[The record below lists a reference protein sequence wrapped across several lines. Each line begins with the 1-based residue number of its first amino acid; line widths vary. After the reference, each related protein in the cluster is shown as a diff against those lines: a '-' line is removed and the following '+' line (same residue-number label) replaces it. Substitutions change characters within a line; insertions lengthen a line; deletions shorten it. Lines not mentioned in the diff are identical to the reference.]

1 MNQWY
6 WNWFVKWFMI
16 CIFYHLDFIYAFFVS
31 QKNSFRNSFQI
42 QNHYHELVIWND
54 QKMHNVFFTM
64 FSSQCFLLMQKVNVI
79 VIIIL
84 LKELNESK
92 KKESNSNYEI
102 VYCKCSYWTQIYI
115 RWFVCFAL
123 LFKCSS
129 MFECKFNI
137 GDSVIT
143 L

>member
-1 MNQWY
+1 MWMWMWMWINDIEIDLS
-6 WNWFVKWFMI
+6 NGLWFVYFIIWILYVHFCVSKEFIQQFIPNPESLPWVSHLKW
-16 CIFYHLDFIYAFFVS
+16 S
-31 QKNSFRNSFQI
+31 KNA
-42 QNHYHELVIWND
+42 
-54 QKMHNVFFTM
+54 
-64 FSSQCFLLMQKVNVI
+64 QCFLLMQKVNVI

-102 VYCKCSYWTQIYI
+102 VYRKCSYCTHQYI

-123 LFKCSS
+123 LFKRSS
-129 MFECKFNI
+129 MFECKSNI
-137 GDSVIT
+137 GYSVIT